1 MITLKAFA
9 KINIALDIVGRR
21 DDGYHLVDM
30 IMQDI
35 NLFDILSFEIIEDK
49 KGEVVIELKKPDPNI
64 PLDDKNLI
72 TKAIKLMMELYNIKD
87 SVKVI
92 LDKRIPA
99 AAGMAGGSTDC
110 AASIKAM
117 NELFSLNLSI
127 DEMKE
132 IGVRLGADVP
142 YCLVGKTKRARGIGE
157 ILDDISAMPDNLYYL
172 IAKPEGGIST
182 KEMYEAYDSLLEV
195 NHPNIEKLITAI
207 ERKDIAAVKNNMGNV
222 LEPVTRKG
230 VKAIEMIEDIMNRND
245 AIVSMMTGSGP
256 TVFGIYDDKSKAD
269 KIKILLEK
277 ELSKEGLK
285 ADLFV
290 VGTPEI

>member
-35 NLFDILSFEIIEDK
+35 NLFDILSFEKIEDK
-49 KGEVVIELKKPDPNI
+49 KGEVVIELVKPDPNI

-72 TKAIKLMMELYNIKD
+72 TKAIKKMMELYNIKD

-110 AASIKAM
+110 AVAIKAM
-117 NELFSLNLSI
+117 NEMFSLNLSM

-132 IGVRLGADVP
+132 IGVKLGADVP

-157 ILDDISAMPDNLYYL
+157 ILDDINEMPENLYYL

-182 KEMYEAYDSLLEV
+182 KEMYEAYDSLSDIK
-195 NHPNIEKLITAI
+195 HPDIESLIESIDKRDI
-207 ERKDIAAVKNNMGNV
+207 EGIRDNMGNV
-222 LEPVTRKG
+222 LEIVTSQR
-230 VKAIEMIEDIMNRND
+230 VKAVKEIEDIMNEND

-256 TVFGIYDDKSKAD
+256 TVFGIYDDFNKAD
-269 KIKILLEK
+269 KTKQLIGEV
-277 ELSKEGLK
+277 LSKEGIK
-285 ADLFV
+285 VDLFV
-290 VGTPEI
+290 VGTPEK

>member
-256 TVFGIYDDKSKAD
+256 TVFGIYDDKRKAD

>member
-230 VKAIEMIEDIMNRND
+230 VKAIKMIEDIMNRND

>member
-35 NLFDILSFEIIEDK
+35 NLFDILSFKIIEDK

-230 VKAIEMIEDIMNRND
+230 VKAIKMIEDIMNRND

>member
-256 TVFGIYDDKSKAD
+256 TVFGIYDDKRKAD

-277 ELSKEGLK
+277 ELSKEELK

>member
-256 TVFGIYDDKSKAD
+256 TVFGIYDDKRKVD

-277 ELSKEGLK
+277 ELSKERLK

>member
-21 DDGYHLVDM
+21 EDGYHLVDM

-35 NLFDILSFEIIEDK
+35 NLFDILSFEKIEDEMGK
-49 KGEVVIELKKPDPNI
+49 VVIELVKPDSNI

-72 TKAIKLMMELYNIKD
+72 TKAIKKMMELYDIKD

-110 AASIKAM
+110 AAAIKAM
-117 NELFSLNLSI
+117 NEMFSLNLSI

-132 IGVRLGADVP
+132 IGVKLGADVP

-157 ILDDISAMPDNLYYL
+157 VLDDIKEMPKNLYYL

-182 KEMYEAYDSLLEV
+182 KEMYEAYDSLTDV
-195 NHPNIEKLITAI
+195 DHPDIESLISAI
-207 ERKDIAAVKNNMGNV
+207 DKEDIKAIKDNMGNV
-222 LEPVTRKG
+222 LEPVTSKG
-230 VKAIEMIEDIMNRND
+230 VKAIKVIENIMNENN
-245 AIVSMMTGSGP
+245 AIISMMTGSGP
-256 TVFGIYDDKSKAD
+256 TVFGIYDDESKA
-269 KIKILLEK
+269 EK
-277 ELSKEGLK
+277 TKQLIGEKLSKEGIK
-285 ADLFV
+285 VDLFV